1 MYFSADAIYS
11 IIGNLVLLA
20 VLLIAKR
27 QVKQGINHST
37 IKRVMDVVTV
47 VAIATLVWT
56 VISST
61 VFGKMKYR
69 SEIESAI
76 SKNDGLDMFLYM
88 KKYDRVNYDKFL
100 TEIVDLSFGKNGS
113 AEALAQVNK
122 AGYSVMARYFQN
134 TTDQNIE
141 KYLRVYTNTLE
152 YLAQN
157 DPLAAC
163 ALENGAIYGSL
174 SKSALQ
180 IVKERGLNEAL
191 GEIIKEGTGIL
202 QSNNPEE
209 NAATLQ
215 NFAVGFEK
223 NHPHEFE
230 LITATIRYVT
240 MDEIRNLAKSYILFY
255 EELLNQPK
263 QDISKIYK
271 GLRNLN

>member
-215 NFAVGFEK
+215 NFAVRFEK